1 MVEIRRTKAE
11 GNPVECKFAGEDPR
25 DIVDELYAGL
35 TSLPG
40 FLRGEIEGDIALAEE
55 LSRALMVMNV
65 ALSRISMECFRIV
78 EGMEGADAQEESEE
92 QTYKR
97 QQEELRKAEDECE

>member
-1 MVEIRRTKAE
+1 MIEIKRAKAE
-11 GNPVECKFAGEDPR
+11 GNPVECRFTGEDAR

-40 FLRGEIEGDIALAEE
+40 FLRGHIEGDIALAEE
-55 LSRALMVMNV
+55 LSRTLMVMNL

-78 EGMEGADAQEESEE
+78 EGMEGADAQESEE